1 MSRKPNEV
9 QCCVNV
15 NWSGMVKAFR
25 TTTRPGRSTSTV
37 GLVTKLVELVR
48 WNGILL
54 SVLSVLSMELLELKK
69 C

>member
-15 NWSGMVKAFR
+15 SWSGMVKAFR

-48 WNGILL
+48 RNGILL